1 MRTIILLDPLRP
13 SLIPAAA
20 LPHLARPT
28 HLADDLTGE
37 VRVQLASIATP
48 ATAPE
53 DATTLVTTN
62 PNHPLHERYPVTI
75 TLAEQPFP
83 GHQVLAA
90 IDIMNTMRSHGP
102 WEQQQT
108 HHSLL
113 RYLLEETYE
122 LLDAAHGND
131 RDELR
136 SELGDLLLQVLFHAR
151 IAHDDPT
158 DPFTIDDIARALTTK
173 LLHRNPLEH
182 LQPGSTLEAD
192 EQDRRWQERKATEK
206 PRASLLDG
214 IPRAQP
220 ALALAEKIL
229 ARAAAAGMPSELVP
243 SGLRTITLVPGGDTE
258 IVVRQRIS
266 SLVRAIDTI
275 ENTLGRAPRTP
286 DEWRTH
292 WPGVASC

>member
-1 MRTIILLDPLRP
+1 MTTTILLDPQRP

-28 HLADDLTGE
+28 FLADDLTGG
-37 VRVQLASIATP
+37 VRAQLAAIAKP
-48 ATAPE
+48 ATSSEHAV
-53 DATTLVTTN
+53 TLVTTD
-62 PNHPLHERYPVTI
+62 PCHPLRARHTATI
-75 TLAEQPFP
+75 ALADEQFP

-90 IDIMNTMRSHGP
+90 IDIMDTMRTHGP

-151 IAHDDPT
+151 IAHDDPA

-182 LQPGSTLEAD
+182 LQPGSTLDVD
-192 EQDRRWQERKATEK
+192 EQDRRWQQRKATEK
-206 PRASLLDG
+206 PRVSLLDG

-229 ARAAAAGMPSELVP
+229 ERATGAGMPADLIP
-243 SGLRTITLVPGGDTE
+243 AGLGTITLVPGGDTE
-258 IVVRQRIS
+258 IILRRAVS
-266 SLVRAIDTI
+266 DLVSAIETV
-275 ENTLGRAPRTP
+275 ENTLGRAPCIP
-286 DEWRTH
+286 DEWRAH